1 MVRVYFDTNVYDHID
16 KDDVPMTDLDALRS
30 ALANRK
36 LVANLSIADV
46 EELLG
51 QWETNRP
58 AAIRKLQ
65 LARDLVGFHQ
75 MLKQPS
81 DLLADA
87 FKAYAAG
94 EAAASYLMP
103 PNQRHVVVSSLH
115 SVIQGDTKL
124 DRVVS
129 ESLEKVRLMIKG
141 FRQMMTESRAEV
153 LAQWKIIVANL
164 GRNPT
169 FQEYWKAGAIDFAE
183 GLIPPDSLEG
193 CRARGFD
200 GLLEIR
206 TVRLAVGAL
215 MSLIFSQIVGE
226 GSQSR
231 TPQRG
236 DAHDLWHA
244 ILASVAEVF
253 VTYDERLA
261 ASLSRVPVDGFRVF
275 SSIPELLQSTLNER

>member
-1 MVRVYFDTNVYDHID
+1 MPRVYFDTNVYDRID
-16 KDDVPMTDLDALRS
+16 KGEVPSTDVDALRL
-30 ALANRK
+30 ALSRRN

-51 QWETNRP
+51 QWETNRT

-65 LARDLVGFHQ
+65 LARDLVGFDEI
-75 MLKQPS
+75 LKQPR

-87 FKAYAAG
+87 IKAYALG
-94 EAAASYLMP
+94 EATPSYLMP
-103 PNQRHVVVSSLH
+103 PDQRHVVVSSLH
-115 SVIQGDTKL
+115 RVIQGDTKL

-141 FRQMMTESRAEV
+141 FRQWMTESRAEV
-153 LAQWKIIVANL
+153 LTQWEIIVANL
-164 GRNPT
+164 RRNPT
-169 FQEYWKAGAIDFAE
+169 FQEYWEAGAVDFTE
-183 GLIPPDSLEG
+183 GLVPPDSLEA
-193 CRARGFD
+193 CRMRGFD

-215 MSLIFSQIVGE
+215 MSLIFAQIVGE
-226 GSQSR
+226 GLQSR

-236 DAHDLWHA
+236 DAYDLWHA
-244 ILASVAEVF
+244 ILASGADVF

-261 ASLSRVPVDGFRVF
+261 GLLRRVPVDDFRVF
-275 SSIPELLQSTLNER
+275 SSIPELLQSTPQ